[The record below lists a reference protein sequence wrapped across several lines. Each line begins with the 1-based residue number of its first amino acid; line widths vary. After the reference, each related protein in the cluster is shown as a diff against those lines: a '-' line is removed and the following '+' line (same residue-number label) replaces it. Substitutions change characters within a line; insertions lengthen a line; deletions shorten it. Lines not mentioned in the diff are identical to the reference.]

1 MTHLSSR
8 YKDLFVA
15 LVDTNPERS
24 DIAFDHILFEREFAV
39 PALVEFYQVLHNQ
52 TLSLGSSFERYSAQG
67 SSDSSDNVNRTTYR
81 LINHDFT
88 HYEVYLLTLNVLQLM
103 GFSQD
108 SRCID
113 ALSSCLEDSPVCEF
127 RIEACKAVEDL
138 KVYDERLISSL
149 ESCIH
154 ADNQKLIEYAT
165 ETISSVKSFVPKAKN
180 LLSKAQ

>member
-67 SSDSSDNVNRTTYR
+67 SSDSSDNNRTTHR

-103 GFSQD
+103 GFSQ
-108 SRCID
+108 
-113 ALSSCLEDSPVCEF
+113 
-127 RIEACKAVEDL
+127 
-138 KVYDERLISSL
+138 
-149 ESCIH
+149 
-154 ADNQKLIEYAT
+154 
-165 ETISSVKSFVPKAKN
+165 N
-180 LLSKAQ
+180 LMH

>member
-39 PALVEFYQVLHNQ
+39 PALVEFYQILHNQ
-52 TLSLGSSFERYSAQG
+52 TLTLGSSFDRYSVQG
-67 SSDSSDNVNRTTYR
+67 TTKSSDEVNRSTYT

-88 HYEVYLLTLNVLQLM
+88 HYDVYLLTLNVLQLM

-108 SRCID
+108 QRCIE
-113 ALSSCLEDSPVCEF
+113 ALSSCVEDSPVTEF
-127 RIEACKAVEDL
+127 KIEACKAIEDL
-138 KVYDERLISSL
+138 KVYDEQLISSL

-154 ADNQKLIEYAT
+154 TENEKLIKYAT
-165 ETISSVKSFVPKAKN
+165 DTISSVKSFVPKAKN
-180 LLSKAQ
+180 LISKAQ